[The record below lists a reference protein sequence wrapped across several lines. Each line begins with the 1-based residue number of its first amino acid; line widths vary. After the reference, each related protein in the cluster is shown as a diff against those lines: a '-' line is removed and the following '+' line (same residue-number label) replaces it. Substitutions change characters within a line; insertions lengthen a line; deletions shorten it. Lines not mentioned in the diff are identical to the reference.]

1 MKDASDLR
9 YKAKSRRRDRRQSDR
24 DSKNYGKDRPK
35 DKQPYD
41 RNAFKKGTED
51 K

>member
-9 YKAKSRRRDRRQSDR
+9 SKAKSRRRDRRQLDR
-24 DSKNYGKDRPK
+24 DNKNYGKDRPK